1 MEKRGCLIST
11 SGGRNC
17 RRFLGDSHTASQSQL
32 LSARRTA
39 LPRHTANNTMYS
51 HAAQAHLCSQQAR
64 RPINRVCLWGGT
76 DEPYHTTV
84 GLSIVRLETR
94 RALGLLFERENIK
107 SKKFK
112 LLNSPTVFYLFQ
124 GTFPGSSNCSSKKKS
139 TKPFHLR
146 NKQQTLQS
154 LLPVSTFSSQEKK
167 IKMCVCVCVCV
178 CVSDSRTVNR
188 QESRFF
194 T

>member
-51 HAAQAHLCSQQAR
+51 HAAQAHLGSQQAR

-107 SKKFK
+107 RKKFK
-112 LLNSPTVFYLFQ
+112 LLNCSYCVLHFSGYLSWVLQ
-124 GTFPGSSNCSSKKKS
+124 LLIKKKVNQTFSSKK
-139 TKPFHLR
+139 
-146 NKQQTLQS
+146 
-154 LLPVSTFSSQEKK
+154 
-167 IKMCVCVCVCV
+167 
-178 CVSDSRTVNR
+178 
-188 QESRFF
+188 
-194 T
+194 